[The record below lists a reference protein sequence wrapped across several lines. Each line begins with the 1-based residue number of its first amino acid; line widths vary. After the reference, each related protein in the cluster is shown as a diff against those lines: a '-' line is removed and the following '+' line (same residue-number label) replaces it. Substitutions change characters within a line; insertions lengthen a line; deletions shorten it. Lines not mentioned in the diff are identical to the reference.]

1 MFYFYRIVNPVQYVP
16 RSFDSFNFR
25 LAWATRETSS
35 FIKTHKIKM
44 LLQNAKFSKSIAI
57 LYSI

>member
-1 MFYFYRIVNPVQYVP
+1 MFYFYEIVHPFQYVSH
-16 RSFDSFNFR
+16 SFNLFNFR